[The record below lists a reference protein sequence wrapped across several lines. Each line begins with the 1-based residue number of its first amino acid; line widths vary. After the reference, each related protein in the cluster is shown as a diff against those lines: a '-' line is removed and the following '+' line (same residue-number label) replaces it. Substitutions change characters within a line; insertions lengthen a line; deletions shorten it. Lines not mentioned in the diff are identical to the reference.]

1 MIDRP
6 IRSGTLENVHPPP
19 ETDSDPLLGATVV
32 LVGGIPGAGKSTA
45 IRRATA
51 GRTDVDVV
59 DSDVIRRWLRSRLP
73 NGLPYRRFRA
83 LVHTITVIWMVG
95 ALLRGPR
102 RGRRLL
108 VHDPST
114 RPRRRRLFAGLARLR
129 RWRPVLLLVDVARA
143 DAQQGQRDRRR
154 LVRPAAF
161 DRHWDRWQH
170 LRQQVLDGP
179 TTVDGGRWNRVCLVD
194 RTGAADALTRLLR
207 PPVPVRAD
215 WLRRPPHTV
224 DEFERPEWVA
234 ARHGI

>member
-1 MIDRP
+1 MHTP
-6 IRSGTLENVHPPP
+6 T
-19 ETDSDPLLGATVV
+19 ETDADPPSGATVV

-45 IRRATA
+45 IRRAAA
-51 GRTDVDVV
+51 GRTDVDVI
-59 DSDVIRRWLRSRLP
+59 DSDTIRRWLRSRLP
-73 NGLPYRRFRA
+73 NELPYRRFRA
-83 LVHTITVIWMVG
+83 LVHTITVIWTVC

-102 RGRRLL
+102 PGRRLL

-143 DAQQGQRDRRR
+143 DAEQGQRDRRR
-154 LVRPAAF
+154 IVRPAAF

-194 RTGAADALTRLLR
+194 RSDAANTLAALLGPLARPGAGWLR
-207 PPVPVRAD
+207 PRIERA
-215 WLRRPPHTV
+215 